1 MMCKYKNLL
10 STIKLILR
18 IAAPSTILLLVLT
31 IISGL
36 LPGLLVIV
44 EEDFIN
50 TVVAFTSTINVQA
63 IIVQFFLFA
72 FVLLLEWLVA
82 IVNKYFFIV
91 NKESIRR
98 NIYKMMFSAVKN
110 VAFKNLEEAA
120 NQDLVMRVF
129 KTPEIHLSRLIK
141 NSLTLLKYAVTIGS
155 LFVLLFNQI
164 GIKSFIIII
173 ASILVAVVA
182 KKGGKRVYDLEVE
195 NSGEKRRVDY
205 FDSMIMDKE
214 FADER
219 ILFSFFK
226 KINNKWKK
234 KATGLIEQQ
243 AKLNKIIF
251 AQEKTA
257 SIVLY
262 IISFVIILLLVGPVK
277 NGRITIGFMIAF
289 VNATFNLS
297 NMVSR
302 IFADALSKIYEEI
315 GYVKDFWRLQDLS
328 VVKKVT
334 YGDRALE
341 TINSIQFRNVSF
353 KYPGTEKYVLKN
365 CSFRME
371 GNRKYA
377 LIGIN
382 GAGKSTIVKLI
393 KGLYCDYEGTILIND
408 INLREFSAE
417 NFSTEVAVV
426 SQDFSKFQVSFLE
439 NINLGRKH
447 EIEDNTKILD
457 MFEKLN
463 FNKLTNDINLNSKIG
478 KIYPENIDLSLGVW
492 QKLAISR
499 ALLSEASL
507 LIFDEPTASLDPLA
521 EQRVYDQIL
530 DLSRNRMSILIS
542 HRLGSVKSSEDI
554 YLLEEGQVKMHGSH
568 EKLMRNSDLY
578 REMYNKQKGWYQDA

>member
-141 NSLTLLKYAVTIGS
+141 NILTLLKYAVTIGS

-478 KIYPENIDLSLGVW
+478 KIYPENIDLSLGEW

-530 DLSRNRMSILIS
+530 DLSRNRMSILIG

>member
-50 TVVAFTSTINVQA
+50 TVVAFTSTINVRA

-478 KIYPENIDLSLGVW
+478 KIYPENIDLSLGEW

>member
-328 VVKKVT
+328 VVKEVT

-478 KIYPENIDLSLGVW
+478 KIYPENIDLSLGEW

-568 EKLMRNSDLY
+568 EKLMRNSD
-578 REMYNKQKGWYQDA
+578 

>member
-1 MMCKYKNLL
+1 MCKYKNLL

-478 KIYPENIDLSLGVW
+478 KIYPENIDLSLGEW

>member
-302 IFADALSKIYEEI
+302 IFANALSKIYEEI

-478 KIYPENIDLSLGVW
+478 KIYPENIDLSLGEW

>member
-91 NKESIRR
+91 NKENIRR

-478 KIYPENIDLSLGVW
+478 KIYPENIDLSLGEW

>member
-262 IISFVIILLLVGPVK
+262 IISFVIIILLVGPVK

-478 KIYPENIDLSLGVW
+478 KIYPENIDLSLGEW

>member
-219 ILFSFFK
+219 MLFSFFK

-478 KIYPENIDLSLGVW
+478 KIYPENIDLSLGEW

>member
-478 KIYPENIDLSLGVW
+478 KIYPENIDLSLGEW

-568 EKLMRNSDLY
+568 EK
-578 REMYNKQKGWYQDA
+578 Q

>member
-328 VVKKVT
+328 VVKKGT

-478 KIYPENIDLSLGVW
+478 KIYPENIDLSLGEW

>member
-478 KIYPENIDLSLGVW
+478 KIYPENIDLSLGEW

-578 REMYNKQKGWYQDA
+578 REMYNKQNGWYQDA

>member
-72 FVLLLEWLVA
+72 FVLLLEWLVD

-382 GAGKSTIVKLI
+382 GAGKSTIVRLI

-478 KIYPENIDLSLGVW
+478 KIYPENIDLSLGEW

>member
-91 NKESIRR
+91 NKESIRK

-478 KIYPENIDLSLGVW
+478 KIYPENIDLSLGEW

>member
-341 TINSIQFRNVSF
+341 TINSIHFRNVSF

-478 KIYPENIDLSLGVW
+478 KIYPENIDLSLGEW

>member
-457 MFEKLN
+457 MFEMLN

-478 KIYPENIDLSLGVW
+478 KIYPENIDLSLGEW

>member
-44 EEDFIN
+44 EEDVIN

-478 KIYPENIDLSLGVW
+478 KIYPENIDLSLGEW